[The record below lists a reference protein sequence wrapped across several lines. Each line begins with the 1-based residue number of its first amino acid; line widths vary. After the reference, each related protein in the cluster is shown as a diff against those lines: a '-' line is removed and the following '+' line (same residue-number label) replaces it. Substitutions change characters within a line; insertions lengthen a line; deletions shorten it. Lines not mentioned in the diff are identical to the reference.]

1 MTQVQICNLRSR
13 SQYWSLTIT
22 IELGTFDLYLKGTI
36 LIIKHA
42 PQIYRATRGVVNDPI
57 IRKTTE
63 KFVKTLASGAKTV
76 YDDVNMYYY
85 PILRDKTEE
94 AYNTASNVIKKSAT
108 TVVNTVTDLYNSPA
122 IRDTANT
129 AYKTVS
135 TMSESVTNAYSG
147 VKERTETA
155 IKSVT
160 ESVKNATAGID
171 TNNAIKDTTN
181 YVSYY
186 LLGTSPIRAKL

>member
-1 MTQVQICNLRSR
+1 M
-13 SQYWSLTIT
+13 
-22 IELGTFDLYLKGTI
+22 
-36 LIIKHA
+36 IIKHA

-57 IRKTTE
+57 VRKTTE
-63 KFVKTLASGAKTV
+63 ILVNTVFSGAKTV
-76 YDDVNMYYY
+76 YEDVNTYYQ

-94 AYNTASNVIKKSAT
+94 AYNAASNVIKKSAM

-122 IRDTANT
+122 IRDTANN
-129 AYKTVS
+129 AYKTVN
-135 TMSESVTNAYSG
+135 TMSESITNAYSG

-160 ESVKNATAGID
+160 ESVKSASAGID
-171 TNNAIKDTTN
+171 TNYTIKDATN

-186 LLGTSPIRAKL
+186 LLGTSPIRPKL